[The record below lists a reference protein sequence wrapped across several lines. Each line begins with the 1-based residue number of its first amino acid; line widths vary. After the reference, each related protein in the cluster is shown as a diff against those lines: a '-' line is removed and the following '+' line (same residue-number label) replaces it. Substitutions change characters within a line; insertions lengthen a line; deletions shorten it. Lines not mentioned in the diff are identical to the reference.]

1 MQIDKQAHFWAG
13 AAIASTAVAYN
24 IAPLEA
30 FLGAVLI
37 ALFKEFWDALGY
49 GTPDKWDFVATVLGA
64 TVVLPLEII

>member
-13 AAIASTAVAYN
+13 AAIASTAVAYS
-24 IAPLEA
+24 IAPFEA

-37 ALFKEFWDALGY
+37 ALFKEMWDALGY

-64 TVVLPLEII
+64 TVVLPLEIL